1 MEARVHAAGER
12 GDEEYDTVIEIRTEC
27 SNVESAIDCSDD
39 ATPPGFLGSRVNAL
53 LSSGTYYL
61 IVDGYSVEN
70 FGPFELELKFK
81 PDCVPLCDGAYCGS
95 DQCGGICG
103 TCQSDEI
110 CTSLG
115 RCQADP
121 CIPDCDGK
129 ECGADGCGGQCGSCQ
144 GNELCVDATYECVE
158 FIPCDHFLPECQ
170 GGCSSNQYCGSDC
183 ECHEVGEHLPDL
195 IVNDRPLVV
204 FDFTEEHF
212 SDTSCAVFEGCIKGT
227 GKRRLM
233 RMTIDSPNQG
243 LADFNPPDPKTR
255 PDLFE
260 YSECHAHYHFM
271 GYALIDLLHE
281 SRDEVITEGSKLGFC
296 MEDSA
301 QYSVGP
307 AFSCSA
313 SHDCGKQGIQSGW
326 SDVYG
331 SSLDCN
337 WIDITEIPAG
347 NYRLRVALNQLRRL
361 NEASFNNNEAI
372 VHVVIPPLNVDNS
385 DSHFSSGVYSDSDLP
400 TSDSSV
406 GSDSNGDDDDDNLPR
421 FSESTS
427 GASLLFATLLML
439 MSIFLL

>member
-372 VHVVIPPLNVDNS
+372 VHVVIPPLNIDNS
-385 DSHFSSGVYSDSDLP
+385 DSHLSSGVYSDSDLP

-406 GSDSNGDDDDDNLPR
+406 GSDNNDDDDDNRPQ

-427 GASLLFATLLML
+427 EGSLLVATLLML
-439 MSIFLL
+439 VSIFLL